1 MALSTTAPAQTAVHK
16 ANPKA
21 FVPLR
26 VMPPIRTHAG
36 VMKSVNGAAGIS
48 KLTPKRAESQQ
59 SEIINEDFSNFT
71 SGSLSDPDTLNWV
84 ANTWK
89 GTSNDIASS
98 MTQQSGWIGN
108 FVAQAGGAA
117 GLRAPGAAYQASA
130 FIATPAQDYS
140 GSVTVTFRARRW
152 PGYKGNI
159 NINTYVSDDDGKGYG
174 SEEGSTGI
182 FRIFGSDD
190 GWQYYTWTFDWHNSS
205 PANRIWF
212 NTYDWAIID
221 DVNVKVS
228 ADNFVAEPTVKEVT
242 NVTDSSFTI
251 NWNTVRAA
259 NTYLIG
265 LKKKVWSSDADSV
278 NYYYDFEDGQIPAE
292 LSTTGTVVDGVGAS
306 GSKALS
312 LADGDSVTFPVNN
325 ATFKSAEYFINVIG
339 PANATAD
346 DLQGAEVD
354 MYLRSKDGDKWLI
367 YGYYNASSIL
377 NSPAIVNPLKGSY
390 GSLAD
395 TYSGIRLVPAGF
407 PEGYK
412 FIVDSIAVTTNR
424 PFGFEIINEPD
435 NFYTGFIDWY
445 VSSNIANPHTSYT
458 VKDLDQIGITY
469 DPSAEYYYSV
479 IARRYTTNSTYT
491 WHHAF
496 CLPAPVA
503 TGAKDKDD
511 RGSYTA
517 TWTGPVKA
525 TRYSVNN
532 YGVYVAAADE
542 ENHAIIDEDFSLF
555 DNTVTSATDPTA
567 PASAGND
574 YQVVLF
580 DGYTYLPGW
589 TGLCN
594 TVAQGYLGCSQATY
608 YVPFVKTP
616 DFQADN
622 DENLTLHVKAVGAPN
637 DDLTLQFANG
647 DTYVAPFDANGNLD
661 IEATV
666 PEKAKTTSI
675 SIGSYNYA
683 AFMLDE
689 FAVKQNL
696 KAGANVFTKIGNV
709 ILDADKSADTLSY
722 TFDGLDGYDY
732 YAYDVTALQDLDGAT
747 ARSEVSARP
756 AFSLDADTPDPVIVD
771 VIEGVATTS
780 TGSLV
785 KVVARYSMDG
795 RQVNANH
802 KGLQILKLSDGR
814 TVKTFVR

>member
-1 MALSTTAPAQTAVHK
+1 MVLATAAPAQTAVRK
-16 ANPKA
+16 ADPKA
-21 FVPLR
+21 FVPRR
-26 VMPPIRTHAG
+26 VVAPIRAHAG
-36 VMKSVNGAAGIS
+36 IMKSVNGAAGIS

-259 NTYLIG
+259 NIYLIG

-346 DLQGAEVD
+346 DLQGATVD
-354 MYLRSKDGDKWLI
+354 MYLRSKDGDKWLS

-377 NSPAIVNPLKGSY
+377 NSPAIVNPLKGWY

-435 NFYTGFIDWY
+435 NFYTGFIDWS

-709 ILDADKSADTLSY
+709 VLDADKSIDTLSY
-722 TFDGLDGYDY
+722 TFNGLEGYDY
-732 YAYDVTALQDLDGAT
+732 YAYDVTALQDLDGDVA
-747 ARSEVSARP
+747 VSDVSTRP
-756 AFSLDADTPDPVIVD
+756 SFSLDANTPDPIIVD
-771 VIEGVATTS
+771 GIKNVATAS
-780 TGSLV
+780 KGSLV
-785 KVVARYSMDG
+785 KVVARYGVDG
-795 RQVNANH
+795 RQVSADT
-802 KGLQILKLSDGR
+802 KGLQILRLSDGR
-814 TVKTFVR
+814 IIKAVVR